1 MARNQAPTLKQIKTL
16 QYMNQ
21 GMTVHRAMK
30 EAGYSQS
37 SLVQSSKFKKSPVVQ
52 KMMSGLKSK
61 LVDKGFT
68 VDFLADKF
76 MEWMQAE
83 KTVVSKF
90 GEVTNSDYD
99 TQIKAYD
106 RAKEI
111 LDIKET
117 DPKIKRK
124 LTIEEFVNEDKGE
137 NGD

>member
-1 MARNQAPTLKQIKTL
+1 
-16 QYMNQ
+16 MNQ

-30 EAGYSQS
+30 EAGYSQA

-68 VDFLADKF
+68 VEFLADKF
-76 MEWMQAE
+76 MEWMQAD
-83 KTVVSKF
+83 KTISTKF
-90 GEVTNSDYD
+90 GEITNPDYD

-117 DPKIKRK
+117 DSKVRRK
-124 LTIEEFVNEDKGE
+124 LTIEEFVNEE
-137 NGD
+137 EPPSA